1 MLILN
6 EKEEKNMPYELS
18 RVVWEVTSKCNMN
31 CLHCGSD
38 CKCDPKLQ
46 ELTTAECLAVIDDLA
61 DVGCKLVFLSGGEP
75 LLREDLGTLIS
86 SILLHGMKVAII
98 SNAFMINEKTIEK
111 IKAYNLL
118 AYGISLD
125 AGEAY
130 LHDYIRGLKNS
141 FEHIEKGI
149 KLLIDN
155 NIVPSIVTTVHKL
168 NYHQLPKIRDFL
180 IKNGVKIWQIQYG
193 DHIGRMPKEC
203 QITEAQY
210 TEIAKFILET
220 REKYKDHFIN
230 VTGADVFGYMDDV
243 SEKLHSF
250 GYWTGCMGG
259 ILVAGISADGS
270 VRGCLSM
277 QADKYIEDNIRNRSF
292 KEIWLDKNSFKYN
305 RRFDCSML
313 TGHCKDCYYAPIC
326 RGGCMRSASLDGGRC
341 SQYCLYK
348 FEKDGFSSP
357 EQART
362 EFSKQ
367 ELFDLY
373 NPLRPLPEEFMKS

>member
-1 MLILN
+1 
-6 EKEEKNMPYELS
+6 MPYQLS
-18 RVVWEVTSKCNMN
+18 RVVWEITSKCNMN

-38 CKCDPKLQ
+38 CKCDPKAK
-46 ELTTAECLAVIDDLA
+46 ELTTPQCLSVVEDLA
-61 DVGCKLVFLSGGEP
+61 ETGCKLVFLSGGEP
-75 LLREDLGTLIS
+75 LLREDLGTIIS
-86 SILLHGMKVAII
+86 SILLHGMKVCII
-98 SNAFMINEKTIEK
+98 SNAYMVNEKTIEK

-118 AYGISLD
+118 AYGISID

-130 LHDYIRGLKNS
+130 LHNYIRGTKNS
-141 FEHIEKGI
+141 FEHIEKAI
-149 KLLIDN
+149 KLLQEN

-210 TEIAKFILET
+210 VEIAKFILET
-220 REKYKDHFIN
+220 RKTGKFIN
-230 VTGADVFGYMDDV
+230 VTGADVFGYMNDM
-243 SEKLHSF
+243 SIELMNNTGGF
-250 GYWTGCMGG
+250 WGGCMGG
-259 ILVAGISADGS
+259 LLVAGISADGS

-277 QADKYIEDNIRNRSF
+277 QEDKYIEDNINNRSF
-292 KEIWLDKNSFKYN
+292 KEIWLDKTSFHYN

-313 TGHCKDCYYAPIC
+313 TGYCKTCEYGAIC
-326 RGGCMRSASLDGGRC
+326 KGGCMRGASLDGGRC

-348 FEKDGFSSP
+348 FEKEGFSSP

-362 EFSKQ
+362 EFSRQ
-367 ELFDLY
+367 ELFELY
-373 NPLRPLPEEFMKS
+373 NPLRALPQEFMNSEVKL